1 MARPVPF
8 ALVYLAMVRAVFMGS
23 DAFSLPV
30 LEALLAHGP
39 SLSVPVET
47 AAVVTQPDRAA
58 GRGRTV
64 RPNAVKALALNRELV
79 VLQPDRIRR
88 PEAVQSVLEISPDL
102 IVVASFGQILPAALL
117 EAPRYKSLNLH
128 PSLLPR
134 LRGASP
140 IQTAILEG
148 HSRTGTTLIL
158 MTTEMDAGPILAQKD
173 VAVRESET
181 SGELT
186 DRLAALS
193 GELLLQTL
201 PDWIAGK
208 LSPRP
213 QDDSLAT
220 YSPRIAK
227 EDGLLDWS
235 LPAETL
241 ARRIRAFNPWPVAH
255 TYWQGRLL
263 RLLRARSRPGSAE
276 PGRVYGVERG
286 SLSVGSGSG
295 VLLIDEMQL
304 AGGKPA
310 RAADLA
316 RGHPALLS
324 ARFTSEAEVWSSA

>member
-1 MARPVPF
+1 
-8 ALVYLAMVRAVFMGS
+8 MVRAVFMGS

-39 SLSVPVET
+39 SLRVPVET
-47 AAVVTQPDRAA
+47 VGVVTQPDRPA
-58 GRGRTV
+58 GRGRTL
-64 RPNAVKALALNRELV
+64 RSNAVKALAVQHGLV
-79 VLQPDRIRR
+79 VLQPDRVRR
-88 PEAVQSVLEISPDL
+88 PEAIRSVLEVSPDVV
-102 IVVASFGQILPAALL
+102 IVASFGQILPTDLL
-117 EAPRYKSLNLH
+117 ETPRYKSLNLH

-148 HSRTGTTLIL
+148 DSRTGTTLIL
-158 MTTEMDAGPILAQKD
+158 MTAEMDAGPILAQKE

-186 DRLAALS
+186 DRLAVLS
-193 GELLLQTL
+193 GELLLDTL
-201 PDWIAGK
+201 PDWITGGI
-208 LSPRP
+208 SPRP

-220 YSPRIAK
+220 YTTRIGK
-227 EDGLLDWS
+227 EDGLLDWF

-263 RLLRARSRPGSAE
+263 RLLRAHSRAGEAE
-276 PGRVYGVERG
+276 PGVVSGVENG
-286 SLSVGSGSG
+286 SLIVGSGSG
-295 VLLIDEMQL
+295 LLLIDEMQL

-310 RAADLA
+310 RAGDLV
-316 RGHPALLS
+316 RGYPALLS